1 MDRAQLLNIAS
12 RLLEWLNAPPNLDAL
27 HGLVSPDIIFPN
39 PYPHRYQ
46 GIEGLIL
53 VMEKTHK
60 ASSDVKMTVI
70 DTTVDET
77 EMNVVLQTECTGTH
91 EGLLQLSSKVDDSEW
106 LGVQGTGKKFSFQG
120 FISCKVRRCYYER

>member
-1 MDRAQLLNIAS
+1 MDRAQLLNIAT

-46 GIEGLIL
+46 GLEGLIL

-60 ASSDVKMTVI
+60 ASSDVKMTI
-70 DTTVDET
+70 RDTTIDET
-77 EMNVVLQTECTGTH
+77 EKSVVLQTECTGTH
-91 EGLLQLSSKVDDSEW
+91 EGLLQLSQKLTIVNGLVSRERGRSFLSKG
-106 LGVQGTGKKFSFQG
+106 LFL
-120 FISCKVRRCYYER
+120 VR

>member
-39 PYPHRYQ
+39 PYPNRYQ
-46 GIEGLIL
+46 GVEGLIL

-60 ASSDVKMTVI
+60 ASSDVKMTII

-77 EMNVVLQTECTGTH
+77 EKSVVFQIECTGTH
-91 EGLLQLSSKVDDSEW
+91 EGLLQSSQS
-106 LGVQGTGKKFSFQG
+106 
-120 FISCKVRRCYYER
+120 